1 MPEFKK
7 EGRGFKMKG
16 FSAFTQKDD
25 DKNKKN
31 YVDTVRVS
39 DKYKVGD
46 YVSEDDLE
54 DSFSKKGVDPKN
66 YPQLS
71 VQDYSEVKKDNKGKY
86 VTRIPVKY

>member
-16 FSAFTQKDD
+16 FSAFTKTDD
-25 DKNKKN
+25 DKKKKN

-46 YVSEDDLE
+46 WVSEDDLE
-54 DSFSKKGVDPKN
+54 GSFSKEGVDPKN
-66 YPQLS
+66 YPQIS
-71 VQDYSEVKKDNKGKY
+71 VQDYSKVKKDKKGKY
-86 VTRIPVKY
+86 VTRIPIK

>member
-1 MPEFKK
+1 MAYKQS
-7 EGRGFKMKG
+7 GW
-16 FSAFTQKDD
+16 SAFTQKDD
-25 DKNKKN
+25 DKKKKN

-46 YVSEDDLE
+46 WVSEEDLE
-54 DSFSKKGVDPKN
+54 GSFSQKGDDPRN

-71 VQDYSEVKKDNKGKY
+71 VEDYSKVKKDKKGKY